1 MARGMERRTFLSRTA
16 AAMGGMALWPGL
28 DFSKLGGLAD
38 RLPPMGDV
46 PAERW
51 AEDEAFWRE
60 VRLAYRVSPSMIN
73 LNNGGVSPAPGVVQE
88 AVERYMRLS
97 NESPSYY
104 MWRVLDQG
112 REPLRERL
120 ARLAGV
126 GAEELAINRNTTEAL
141 ETVIFGLRLE
151 RGDEVVLSKQD
162 YPNMINAW
170 RQRELRDGIVL
181 RWVDHRL
188 PASDAGP
195 LTEGYVSLFTE
206 RTRVVHLT
214 QVINWTGQV
223 LPCRDIAREAH
234 RRGIEVVV
242 DGAHAFA
249 HLDVRIPDTGADYYG
264 ASLHKWL
271 CAPIGTGLLYVKKSK
286 IPQLFPLFAS
296 PEPEADDIRKFEALG
311 TRSFPLEQ
319 AIGQAI
325 DFHEWIGAERKFAR
339 LHFLKSYW
347 LERAV
352 DLGYKSYTSPLPE
365 WSGALAAVQWRDEP
379 PGQLASYLQSEH
391 KIHAVAIDWEDI
403 HAVRITPNVHT
414 MRYELD
420 KLLRALKSYAS

>member
-1 MARGMERRTFLSRTA
+1 MCRSEGGFFTKKERAVMARGMERRTFLSRTA

-60 VRLAYRVSPSMIN
+60 VRLADRVSPSMIY

-162 YPNMINAW
+162 YPNMLNA
-170 RQRELRDGIVL
+170 RGQREHRGGI
-181 RWVDHRL
+181 
-188 PASDAGP
+188 A
-195 LTEGYVSLFTE
+195 
-206 RTRVVHLT
+206 
-214 QVINWTGQV
+214 
-223 LPCRDIAREAH
+223 
-234 RRGIEVVV
+234 
-242 DGAHAFA
+242 
-249 HLDVRIPDTGADYYG
+249 
-264 ASLHKWL
+264 
-271 CAPIGTGLLYVKKSK
+271 
-286 IPQLFPLFAS
+286 
-296 PEPEADDIRKFEALG
+296 
-311 TRSFPLEQ
+311 
-319 AIGQAI
+319 
-325 DFHEWIGAERKFAR
+325 
-339 LHFLKSYW
+339 
-347 LERAV
+347 
-352 DLGYKSYTSPLPE
+352 
-365 WSGALAAVQWRDEP
+365 
-379 PGQLASYLQSEH
+379 
-391 KIHAVAIDWEDI
+391 
-403 HAVRITPNVHT
+403 
-414 MRYELD
+414 
-420 KLLRALKSYAS
+420 